1 MKTKIYISPKLQQ
14 IIGFV
19 ILAIG
24 LIGIFVS
31 FSVQKSDV
39 DPNAM
44 MIAFGSI
51 ATSIVGIAIVIETPI
66 PKKNETPMKTD
77 NMKRQ

>member
-1 MKTKIYISPKLQQ
+1 MKTKIYISPKIQQ
-14 IIGFV
+14 VVGFV

-31 FSVQKSDV
+31 FSVQTSDV

-66 PKKNETPMKTD
+66 PKQNKTH
-77 NMKRQ
+77 MEKQTT